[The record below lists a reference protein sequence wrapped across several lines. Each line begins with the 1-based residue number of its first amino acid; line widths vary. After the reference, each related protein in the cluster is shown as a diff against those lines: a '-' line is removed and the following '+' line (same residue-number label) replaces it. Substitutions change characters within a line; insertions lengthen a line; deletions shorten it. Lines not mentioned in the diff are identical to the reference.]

1 MANLFWVLKRLKN
14 NKLVLLQQ
22 PNPIKYSFTQIP
34 LTEIQAKNTLEFS
47 DWIQVANV
55 KYNQY
60 YITKDNI
67 NYEKLL
73 TRFFEVVKEHYE
85 DIEKVPSKKFT
96 TDVEGES
103 KLVRSSDKLT
113 IKIARRKNKKTGK
126 IRNIT
131 GVNEICIDN
140 NTAKLFFKDVKR
152 CRHYPVDGIFQIDI
166 KDESIFKDWNDFM
179 DKEYKKQLERYTKNK
194 DK

>member
-1 MANLFWVLKRLKN
+1 MEKLYWVLKRLKN

-22 PNPIKYSFTQIP
+22 STVVKYSYTQIP
-34 LTEIQAKNTLEFS
+34 LTDIQARNTLSFS
-47 DWIQVANV
+47 DWVQVANV
-55 KYNQY
+55 KFNQY
-60 YITKDNI
+60 QITNI
-67 NYEKLL
+67 NKNYDKLL
-73 TRFFEVVKEHYE
+73 NRFFEVVKEHCE

-103 KLVRSSDKLT
+103 KLVRSSDRLT

-131 GVNEICIDN
+131 GVNEVCIDN
-140 NTAKLFFKDVKR
+140 DTAKIFFKDVKR
-152 CRHYPVDGIFQIDI
+152 CKHYPADGIFQVDI
-166 KDESIFKDWNDFM
+166 KDENIFKDWNDFM

-194 DK
+194 KK